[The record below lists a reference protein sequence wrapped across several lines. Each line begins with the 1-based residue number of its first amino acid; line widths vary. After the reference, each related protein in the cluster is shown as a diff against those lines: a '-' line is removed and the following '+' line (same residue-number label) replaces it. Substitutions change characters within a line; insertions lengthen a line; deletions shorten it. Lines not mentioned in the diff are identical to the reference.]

1 MKFKDITINSKTYKS
16 VREACKAF
24 NISPAAVYMRM
35 ANKGMTV
42 EEAIAAKKTN
52 KGVRVDHLGK
62 KWPSQIAMAAGWGI
76 DDHLFCQRFRVR
88 GWSLKKALTTPPH
101 TRGGKFKVTEQANYK
116 ELIEEVRRLRTQLD
130 VFENELKGVWGADI
144 KRTYTLIQKV
154 QDAEVGVS
162 TACSYASFLANEV
175 SKF

>member
-1 MKFKDITINSKTYKS
+1 MKYQNITINGKS
-16 VREACKAF
+16 YRSIREACKAF
-24 NISPAAVYMRM
+24 GISTAAVYMRI
-35 ANKGMTV
+35 ANKGWSV

-52 KGVRVDHLGK
+52 EGVRVDHLGK
-62 KWPSQIAMAAGWGI
+62 KWASQIAMATGWGI
-76 DDHLFCQRFRVR
+76 DDKLFCQRFHVR
-88 GWSLKKALTTPPH
+88 GWSLKKALTTPPR
-101 TRGGKFKVTEQANYK
+101 TRGGKFKLTEQANYR
-116 ELIEEVRRLRTQLD
+116 ELMEEVRRLRTQLD

-154 QDAEVGVS
+154 QDAEVGIS